1 MIRVLLYV
9 VSLCCFLF
17 GIDAELDII
26 RKDSIV
32 PSIAVVATK
41 NSNNREI
48 TEKIKKIIQ
57 NDFVVS
63 GHFNVVHTNIS
74 VSNLSSLM
82 ALNTIETQN
91 FDLVLFVGIEKID
104 TKHLIVDTVLYNFR
118 TNSVQG
124 KNSYSILDQN
134 RYPFLAH
141 KIAIAT
147 NTQLKA
153 PSIDWMDR
161 FIIFSRY
168 VTSKKS
174 EIVIA
179 DYTLSYQKVVV
190 SGGLNV
196 FPKWANK
203 EQSSFYYTT
212 YDNLLPTLVKQ
223 NLYNRNSE
231 IILQSDGMI
240 VCSDINAHG
249 DKIVLTMAQNGQPD
263 IYMYDLGTKQKS
275 KITNYSGIDV
285 GGNFVEND
293 SKIVFTS
300 DRLGKPNIFLSD
312 LQSKSIERLVY
323 QGINNSQATTF
334 KNWIVYSSREGKK
347 NTFNLYMIST
357 KNDSLK
363 RLTNGGINQ
372 FPKISIDGESLL
384 YIKNEGKKSSLGIVR
399 LYQGKSFLYNL
410 SSGKIQSI
418 DW

>member
-1 MIRVLLYV
+1 MIRVFLYV
-9 VSLCCFLF
+9 FGLCSFLF
-17 GIDAELDII
+17 GIDAELDIV
-26 RKDSIV
+26 RNDSIA

-41 NSNNREI
+41 NGHNPQLV
-48 TEKIKKIIQ
+48 EKIKKIVQ

-63 GHFNVVHTNIS
+63 GHFNVIDTNIS
-74 VSNLSSLM
+74 LSSFS
-82 ALNTIETQN
+82 ALSMLDVSETKN
-91 FDLVLFVGIEKID
+91 LDLVLFIGIERID
-104 TKHLIVDTVLYNFR
+104 AKNLIVDAVLYNFK
-118 TNSVQG
+118 TKSIQG
-124 KNSYSILDQN
+124 KNTYSILDQS

-147 NTQLKA
+147 NNLLMA

-168 VTSKKS
+168 VTPKKS

-179 DYTLSYQKVVV
+179 DYTLSYQKIVV

-196 FPKWANK
+196 FPKWSNK
-203 EQSSFYYTT
+203 EQTSFYYTT
-212 YDNLLPTLVKQ
+212 YDNLLPTLVRQ

-240 VCSDINAHG
+240 VCSDIGVKG
-249 DKIVLTMAQNGQPD
+249 DKIILTMASNGQPD
-263 IYMYDLGTKQKS
+263 IYIYDLGTKQKS
-275 KITNYSGIDV
+275 KVTSYSGIDV
-285 GGNFVEND
+285 GGNFVDND

-312 LQSKSIERLVY
+312 LESKTIERLVY
-323 QGINNSQATTF
+323 QGLNNSQATTF

-347 NTFNLYMIST
+347 NAFNLYMIST

-372 FPKISIDGESLL
+372 FPKFSIDGESLL